1 MNTIAPQQSKWN
13 SLKMVSL
20 SLCALITLV
29 GCSHSHPE
37 SFLLDCKGAVFNA
50 NGDSIRDPNVHQ
62 LATMTVSKGHASFA
76 GDDYLPGGSLTICPK
91 DSDGSQHSTEMYFSD
106 NGCDVNPDRAPPG
119 FRGSYNFDSTFLKVL
134 VRQSPGG
141 PPVIGSYRCT
151 LIPQ

>member
-1 MNTIAPQQSKWN
+1 MNTTKRPRSEWASNTVVGLGI
-13 SLKMVSL
+13 
-20 SLCALITLV
+20 CAVLTLM
-29 GCSHSHPE
+29 GCSHSHPD

-50 NGDSIRDPNVHQ
+50 NGESIRDRNVHQ
-62 LATMTVSKGHASFA
+62 LATMTVNKDHASYA
-76 GDDYLPGGSLTICPK
+76 GDDYLPGGSLTVCPK

-106 NGCDVNPDRAPPG
+106 NGCDVNPDRPPAG